1 MQNYI
6 NPIAR
11 QNMIQSRNIDA
22 HRSRVSGIKPQPVS
36 AREQRVLDE
45 FDKNLVDSMINLW
58 RQPY

>member
-22 HRSRVSGIKPQPVS
+22 HRRSVSGIKSQPVS
-36 AREQRVLDE
+36 AWERRVLDE